1 MSGLEKKQHDFRV
14 RLDEI
19 KESGYHLSCSRT
31 KDWIEDSVKDIK
43 NIDFTFVDDVRI
55 RIELFRTGNDIYVR
69 GLITT
74 TIKIS
79 CIRCL
84 DDFEFPLK
92 AEFHYTLCPRD
103 KRELSPEMEVN
114 REDLDV
120 HYYQGDSI
128 DIAPLIREQILLNI
142 PSYPL
147 CRESCKGICSQCGSN
162 LNQDP
167 CQCDR
172 QEATA
177 SKFEALKHFPVKH

>member
-1 MSGLEKKQHDFRV
+1 MSGFKRNQDDLWVK
-14 RLDEI
+14 LDEI
-19 KESGYHLSCSRT
+19 KENGYRLSCSRNRE
-31 KDWIEDSVKDIK
+31 WLEDILKNIK
-43 NIDFTFVDDVRI
+43 NVDFTFIDDVGI
-55 RIELFRTGNDIYVR
+55 QIEIFKTEKDVFIS

-84 DDFEFPLK
+84 DDFDSPLE
-92 AEFHYTLCPRD
+92 AEFRYTLCPSD
-103 KRELSPEMEVN
+103 EREFSAEMEIN

-120 HYYQGDSI
+120 IYYQGDSI

-147 CRESCKGICSQCGSN
+147 CQESCKGVCPQCGSN
-162 LNQDP
+162 LNQAP

-172 QEATA
+172 QEGTI
-177 SKFEALKHFPVKH
+177 SKFEILKNFPVKH